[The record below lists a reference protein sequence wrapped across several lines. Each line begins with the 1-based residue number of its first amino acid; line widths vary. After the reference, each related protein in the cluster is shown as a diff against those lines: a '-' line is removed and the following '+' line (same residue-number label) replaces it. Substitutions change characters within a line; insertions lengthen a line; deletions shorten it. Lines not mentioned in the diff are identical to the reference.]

1 MTPTHAAS
9 LHLVSNQPVDSA
21 SRQFSAVGSSSCG
34 TSSLPSPLLPLRM
47 STSQSQQPPPN
58 PEAWKAAVVRRIF
71 NVTLDAQD
79 SAKSGYKL
87 TFLTELADELKS
99 EGQATPRLDPA
110 IADRAIIARLSID
123 PAESPMTD
131 DDVYSK
137 SIEAIPKDETS
148 WDYLIGCWKRCSK
161 EGPKA
166 KKGLGSY
173 APEALSILD
182 SISSL
187 IVSYAGLLLTSP
199 DMFPNHTKNNQV
211 ISPHVLVPSILNLSG
226 VATLEGQAST
236 STSWATL
243 DQNEIPQFLEQLAKR
258 FDGDGL
264 EDIIG
269 PALTEITR
277 RIRDGISSSPGPSS
291 QSEPSQPDG
300 GNQEAL
306 QAAAQAG
313 DVRAVLAH
321 LLNRGPQAAGNAAN
335 GALAG
340 INPLQPSPSS
350 NQNGMH
356 LGAFEWRSHVLPVVD
371 LADNKAIAA
380 AIVNLPNFNPE
391 NTTEPRM
398 ELDSVLGPLLRLNVF
413 SDVSPILTQQYFSNP
428 ESRSAAEK
436 ESNVRSLQLALGL
449 VHQLHFRLYN
459 SLVRSSPAGREQVL
473 RYWGRIAELNRRRG
487 AMRVRRDKVGTD
499 GFTVNTWETLQRF
512 AEPFMDATFSKID
525 KIDPEYLRRQKRFDA
540 SSLTRINASEPEAN
554 KWAEEAPESDQ
565 APNFITEIFF
575 LLLRLTNLGPG
586 KAIRT
591 YEEKSEELRRIK
603 RELKETEEMKPTWES
618 TPQAPQYEVM
628 LTRLKAMVENT
639 TAELLASSTQLMD
652 AGFIDRLLHVA
663 GFTMTWLVRM
673 ADPKRQHPG
682 SKVELP
688 LPQEVPVQF
697 RMLPEHIFEDVCDIL
712 LFIARYKPD
721 ALPEATKKDF
731 VTFTVTFLSSGWFIK
746 NPFLKA
752 KLAEIMSYN
761 VTPFYG
767 YPQGIL
773 GDIVN
778 LHDLA
783 LRHLVP
789 ACMSFWVE
797 AESTGSH
804 TQFYDKF
811 NIRSHL
817 GRIFRTIWNNP
828 QHMAKIQA
836 EATGN
841 SDNFVIFVNRLMN
854 DVTYLLD
861 DALEKLV
868 ELHSK
873 QAEMDDESTWQERP
887 AEERG
892 ETERHVNSLNGQVRS
907 MLHFGQDFLQ
917 LLIDFTAQTKDAFM
931 TPEIVSRL
939 AAMLDYNL
947 DLLVGPRCT
956 ELKVKDPKRVGFQ
969 PRELLKQ
976 ILSVYLNLCTRS
988 EFISAIAADGRSYRK
1003 SVFDRAC
1010 NIANRHVLKSPSEID
1025 SIQAMV
1031 SKVEEVK
1038 AAELEEEEDLGE
1050 IPDEYSDP
1058 LMATLMKN
1066 PVLLPSSKV
1075 IVDMSTIKSHL
1086 LSDSSDPFN
1095 RAPLK
1100 LEDVKPAV
1108 ELQEEITR
1116 WVAEKKRQKHQQ

>member
-1 MTPTHAAS
+1 MSAT
-9 LHLVSNQPVDSA
+9 QP
-21 SRQFSAVGSSSCG
+21 
-34 TSSLPSPLLPLRM
+34 
-47 STSQSQQPPPN
+47 PPPN

-71 NVTLDAQD
+71 NVTLDPQD

-87 TFLTELADELKS
+87 TYLAELADELKS
-99 EGQATPRLDPA
+99 EGHATPRLDPSL
-110 IADRAIIARLSID
+110 ADRALIARLSID
-123 PAESPMTD
+123 PSSPPMTED
-131 DDVYSK
+131 EALTR
-137 SIEAIPKDETS
+137 SIETIDKAETS
-148 WDYLIGCWKRCSK
+148 WDYLINCWKRCAK

-173 APEALSILD
+173 AAEAITVLD
-182 SISSL
+182 GISQL
-187 IVSYAGLLLTSP
+187 VVSYAGLILTAP
-199 DMFPNHTKNNQV
+199 DMFPNHTKNGQT
-211 ISPHVLVPSILNLSG
+211 ISPLVLVPSILNLSG

-236 STSWATL
+236 STSWTTL
-243 DQNEIPQFLEQLAKR
+243 DQNEIPQFLEQLSRR

-269 PALTEITR
+269 PAVAEITR
-277 RIRDGISSSPGPSS
+277 RIRDGLSAPSPSSSSSSTNPPPS
-291 QSEPSQPDG
+291 PRPQP
-300 GNQEAL
+300 NQEAI

-321 LLNRGPQAAGNAAN
+321 LLGGGAQAAGNAAN
-335 GALAG
+335 GAAATG
-340 INPLQPSPSS
+340 ANPLAQLGRGQRP
-350 NQNGMH
+350 NDGMH
-356 LGAFEWRSHVLPVVD
+356 LGAFEWRSHVLPLVEM
-371 LADNKAIAA
+371 ADNKAIAS
-380 AIVNLPNFNPE
+380 AIVNLPSFNPE
-391 NTTEPRM
+391 NATGPRL

-413 SDVSPILTQQYFSNP
+413 ADGSPTLTEQYFSNP
-428 ESRSAAEK
+428 EARSAGEK

-459 SLVRSSPAGREQVL
+459 SLVRSSPSGREKVL
-473 RYWGRIAELNRRRG
+473 QYWAQIAELNRKRG
-487 AMRVRRDKVGTD
+487 AMRVRRELVGTD

-525 KIDPEYLRRQKRFDA
+525 KIDTEYLRRQKRFDA
-540 SSLTRINASEPEAN
+540 SSLTRINASEPEAQ
-554 KWAEEAPESDQ
+554 KWAEEAAPTEQ
-565 APNFITEIFF
+565 PPNFITEVFF

-591 YEEKSEELRRIK
+591 YGERSEELHRLK
-603 RELKETEEMKPTWES
+603 RELKETEDMKPTWES
-618 TPQAPQYEVM
+618 TPQAAQYEA
-628 LTRLKAMVENT
+628 LLKRLQAMIEGNK
-639 TAELLASSTQLMD
+639 AELLASSTQLMD
-652 AGFIDRLLHVA
+652 PGFIDRLLHVA
-663 GFTMTWLVRM
+663 GFTMTWLVRV
-673 ADPKRQHPG
+673 ADPRRQHPG
-682 SKVELP
+682 TTVELP
-688 LPQEVPVQF
+688 LPHEVPIQF

-721 ALPEATKKDF
+721 ALPEAIKKDF

-761 VTPFYG
+761 VQPFYG
-767 YPQGIL
+767 FPQGIL
-773 GDIVN
+773 GDVVN

-811 NIRSHL
+811 NIRSNL
-817 GRIFRTIWNNP
+817 GRIFKTIWNNP

-836 EATGN
+836 EAKGN
-841 SDNFVIFVNRLMN
+841 SDNFVVFVNRLMN

-861 DALEKLV
+861 DALERLV
-868 ELHSK
+868 ELHTK
-873 QAEMDDESTWQERP
+873 QQEMDDESTWNERS
-887 AEERG
+887 ADERT
-892 ETERHVNSLNGQVRS
+892 ETERHVNSLHGQIRS
-907 MLHFGQDFLQ
+907 MLHFGQEFLQ

-956 ELKVKDPKRVGFQ
+956 ELKVKDPKRVNFQ
-969 PRELLKQ
+969 PRELLRQ
-976 ILSVYLNLCTRS
+976 ILSVYLNLCTRK
-988 EFISAIAADGRSYRK
+988 EFIQAIAADGRSYRR

-1025 SIQAMV
+1025 AIQEMV
-1031 SKVEEVK
+1031 GRIEKVK
-1038 AAELEEEEDLGE
+1038 AEEAEEEEDLGE
-1050 IPDEYSDP
+1050 IPDDYADP
-1058 LMATLMKN
+1058 LMATLMKE
-1066 PVLLPSSKV
+1066 PVILPSSKA
-1075 IVDMSTIKSHL
+1075 IVDLSTIKSHL
-1086 LSDSSDPFN
+1086 LSDASDPFN

-1100 LEDVKPAV
+1100 LEDVKPAT
-1108 ELQEEITR
+1108 ELKAQIEAWVQER
-1116 WVAEKKRQKHQQ
+1116 KAAKKP